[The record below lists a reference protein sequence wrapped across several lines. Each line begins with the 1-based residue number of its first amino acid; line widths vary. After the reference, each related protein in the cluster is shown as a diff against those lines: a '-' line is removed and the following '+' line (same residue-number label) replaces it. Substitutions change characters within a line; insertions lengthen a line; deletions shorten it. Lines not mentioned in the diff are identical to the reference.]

1 LRTGLHAW
9 RSPDPARHRD
19 EQLELSHRQT
29 QRTTV
34 GEHEPIAGLIS
45 RSPAYSVSA
54 LWGRPATFATVS
66 RFALRQGCKV
76 VIGPQKNVKALRSPR
91 RRNIL
96 APMSF
101 LSRSADPVLM
111 SLVEEAGRNV
121 QRSGLLLRDLLVDY
135 PEHATLASDLK
146 VCEQEGDRIT
156 HDIIHRLA
164 AGRVRAPFSAGD
176 GYSLATA
183 LDDIVDHAEQAAAQL
198 GLYGVEAPM
207 EQSVEFAD
215 VLVGAGEQIAQALRA
230 LRTGTELGPHLVEIH
245 RLENEGDR
253 LQRDGVASLFAG
265 GIDPMVVIRWKDIF
279 ESLEAAVDA
288 CETVAHVLEGITL
301 KQRHGR
307 G

>member
-1 LRTGLHAW
+1 
-9 RSPDPARHRD
+9 
-19 EQLELSHRQT
+19 
-29 QRTTV
+29 
-34 GEHEPIAGLIS
+34 
-45 RSPAYSVSA
+45 
-54 LWGRPATFATVS
+54 
-66 RFALRQGCKV
+66 
-76 VIGPQKNVKALRSPR
+76 
-91 RRNIL
+91 
-96 APMSF
+96 MSLF
-101 LSRSADPVLM
+101 SRSADPVLM

-121 QRSGLLLRDLLVDY
+121 QRSGLLLHDLLVDY
-135 PEHATLASDLK
+135 PEHATLAQDLK

-164 AGRVRAPFSAGD
+164 GGRARAPFSAGD
-176 GYSLATA
+176 GYALATA
-183 LDDIVDHAEQAAAQL
+183 LDDIVDHAEHAAAQL

-207 EQSVEFAD
+207 EQSVEFAN
-215 VLVGAGEQIAQALRA
+215 VLVGAGEQIAQALRS

-279 ESLEAAVDA
+279 ESLEASVDA

-301 KQRHGR
+301 KQRRRR